1 MTALSRAF
9 AATGTRETLHGDDWR
24 AELADASVCSML
36 RLCGRKDARSSVDIR
51 WLLVAFHRSSAE
63 HVTNDRS
70 RLWSSRSRI
79 GRWTIDSGPPSV
91 PTEGREG
98 ARAWDSAGEF
108 CLQRQQVSAK
118 PTTIPKPAPRSQDA
132 VWPEP

>member
-70 RLWSSRSRI
+70 RLWSRRRGEKAHERGTRLASSAYSDSR
-79 GRWTIDSGPPSV
+79 
-91 PTEGREG
+91 
-98 ARAWDSAGEF
+98 F
-108 CLQRQQVSAK
+108 
-118 PTTIPKPAPRSQDA
+118 PRSPQQSPSQRRDRKMRCGQSLEHRPCRELA
-132 VWPEP
+132 VP